1 MVSLGEKKGL
11 SGLDIAFYKNR
22 ALYHTLFD
30 SIPGMGRGEA
40 RRSLW
45 IMLDTVRGVGTSL
58 LNEDH
63 VDDGG
68 DRGVYFDCKYVFP
81 RDVAV
86 AYE

>member
-1 MVSLGEKKGL
+1 
-11 SGLDIAFYKNR
+11 
-22 ALYHTLFD
+22 
-30 SIPGMGRGEA
+30 MGRGEA

-68 DRGVYFDCKYVFP
+68 DRGVYFDCEYVFP
-81 RDVAV
+81 RDAAV